1 MKYIDRIQSIADFS
15 MDKIIQNCLAHVPDV
30 HKRSPWCHPELN
42 HGLDL
47 LCSEEV
53 LDYYIAAYGEMH
65 QAKCKA
71 AIQNIP
77 FHDLNGVFEIVDWG
91 CGQGVGSL
99 CLLDAIKDR
108 ELLYLLKRV
117 TLVEPSEAA
126 LSRAV
131 QNVKQSV
138 RNSIV
143 IQDINRYLPAEEAPN
158 PLEGVDYICKNVI
171 HIFSNIL
178 DVLSIDL
185 VSLAKM
191 VTVSGHNHY
200 ILCIGP
206 LNGASFRIDQFAQ
219 ILNADNLFSNI
230 SDSRYGLTSRT
241 LHNYTCKSKCFKYN
255 GSPLNYSTYRKPT
268 GTTKVYGEYDINL
281 SISNN
286 LLSYDEAWVYYRLES
301 ILSYDDIICVKPTIN
316 GTTPDFI
323 ILRPN
328 KGIVI
333 VDVCEC
339 DVTQYKPNN
348 QKDKKEEKDAKY
360 NTPVELMQAEHEA
373 IKTCVDKLLEKI
385 IADTKNISLMKKVIV
400 CTKNTM
406 LEVRE
411 TLKDIDKY
419 ITFYG
424 SEFIPDEKVCQCFF
438 HEIHANYTSNTFDS
452 EIFKELASILS
463 PSWHSYREGVPVH
476 LTKAQEKLVV
486 SKANAEQKISGVA
499 GSGKTQVLATRAI
512 NAQLRTGGDVLILTF
527 NTTLANYI
535 KYRLAQI
542 RADFS
547 WNKITISP
555 YHHFF
560 RTEANRCNLK
570 IHTSFD
576 DQGDLI
582 ETSYENPLFFKDAET
597 KRFDA
602 IFIDEVQDYTTD
614 WLKLIRD
621 AFLKPNGEF
630 AVFGDPKQNIYN
642 RPTSEKTGDLLLGI
656 IGGEWN
662 KSLKEGKRFNNPR
675 LVEIATQFQNT
686 FFKLPNDEISNV
698 FFAEIQYN
706 LTDYY
711 ETDIETAH
719 ILEIILCI
727 CKKNNIQ
734 DKDVCILASTT
745 KLLRD
750 IDFLYRQT
758 TGKDTVCAFSRQE
771 VVDKIRLKNTSNP
784 YGKKQDLEN
793 TEMARKKSFS
803 IVPKCFKLST
813 IQSFKGW
820 ESQTI
825 FLILQQN
832 SKDID
837 FREKKMGSF
846 VSDSPE
852 LIYTAI
858 TRATENLIVIN
869 TGNNCYHDFFL
880 RVLNQK

>member
-1 MKYIDRIQSIADFS
+1 MKYIDRIQSIADIS
-15 MDKIIQNCLAHVPDV
+15 MDKIIQNCLTHVPNV
-30 HKRSPWCHPELN
+30 HKHSPWCHPELN

-53 LDYYIAAYGEMH
+53 LDCYIAAYGEMH
-65 QAKCKA
+65 QSKCKA

-77 FHDLNGVFEIVDWG
+77 FYDFNGVFEIVDWG
-91 CGQGVGSL
+91 CGQGIGSL
-99 CLLDAIKDR
+99 CLLDALKDR

-126 LSRAV
+126 LNRAIL
-131 QNVKQSV
+131 NVKQFV

-143 IQDINRYLPAEEAPN
+143 IQDVNRYLPAEEALN
-158 PLEGVDYICKNVI
+158 PLEGVNYICKNVI

-185 VSLAKM
+185 ISLAKM
-191 VTVSGHNHY
+191 ITVSGHNHY
-200 ILCIGP
+200 ILCVGP

-219 ILNADNLFSNI
+219 ILNADNFFSNI

-241 LHNYTCKSKCFKYN
+241 LHNYTCKSKCFKYS
-255 GSPLNYSTYRKPT
+255 GSPLNYSAYRKPT
-268 GTTKVYGEYDINL
+268 NATKVYGEYDINL
-281 SISNN
+281 SISNK
-286 LLSYDEAWVYYRLES
+286 LLSFDEAWVYYRLES

-316 GTTPDFI
+316 GAMPDFI

-333 VDVCEC
+333 VDVCVC
-339 DVTQYKPNN
+339 DATQCKLDN
-348 QKDKKEEKDAKY
+348 QNEKKEPNDIKY
-360 NTPVELMQAEHEA
+360 NTPDESMQTQHEA
-373 IKTCVDKLLEKI
+373 IKTVDKLLEKI
-385 IADTKNISLMKKVIV
+385 TADKKNISLIKKVVI
-400 CTKNTM
+400 CTKKKKVDRKVFKN
-406 LEVRE
+406 
-411 TLKDIDKY
+411 IDKY
-419 ITFYG
+419 IALYG
-424 SEFIPDEKVCQCFF
+424 SEFISDENVCQRFF
-438 HEIHANYTSNTFDS
+438 DDIHVNYTSKAFDTDV
-452 EIFKELASILS
+452 FKEFVSILS
-463 PSWHSYREGVPVH
+463 PSWHSYREGIPIH

-486 SKANAEQKISGVA
+486 SKANTEQKISGVA

-512 NAQLRTGGDVLILTF
+512 NAQLRTGGNVLILTF

-576 DQGDLI
+576 DQGNLI
-582 ETSYENPLFFKDAET
+582 ETSYENPLFFEDAET

-602 IFIDEVQDYTTD
+602 VFIDEVQDYTTD

-630 AVFGDPKQNIYN
+630 VVFGDPKQNIYN
-642 RPTSEKTGDLLLGI
+642 RPASEKTGDLLLGI

-686 FFKLPNDEISNV
+686 FFKLPNDEISSH
-698 FFAEIQYN
+698 FFTEIQYN

-711 ETDIETAH
+711 ETDTKIAH
-719 ILEIILCI
+719 ILEIILCV
-727 CKKNNIQ
+727 CKENDIH
-734 DKDVCILASTT
+734 DKDVCILSSTT

-750 IDFLYRQT
+750 IDFLYRQK
-758 TGKDTVCAFSRQE
+758 TGKNTVCAFSRNE
-771 VVDKIRLKNTSNP
+771 VVKEILNNNASNP
-784 YGKKQDLEN
+784 FGKKQNLEN
-793 TEMARKKSFS
+793 TDMACKKSFS
-803 IVPKCFKLST
+803 IASKSIKLST
-813 IQSFKGW
+813 VQSFKGW
-820 ESQTI
+820 ESQTV

-832 SKDID
+832 SKDIVL
-837 FREKKMGSF
+837 REKKADS
-846 VSDSPE
+846 SPE

-869 TGNNCYHDFFL
+869 AGNDCYRDFFL
-880 RVLNQK
+880 SVLNYKK